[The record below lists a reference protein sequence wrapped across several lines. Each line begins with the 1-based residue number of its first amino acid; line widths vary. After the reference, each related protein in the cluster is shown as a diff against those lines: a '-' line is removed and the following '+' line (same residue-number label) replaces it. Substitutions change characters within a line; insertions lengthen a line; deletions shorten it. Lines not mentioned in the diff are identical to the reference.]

1 MTLSARR
8 LGPDDAEAARQL
20 GMEAFGV
27 SSSPPTSSAT
37 IDQPETIWFGAFE
50 DDLLVAGWS
59 IVNTPTVQCSR

>member
-27 SSSPPTSSAT
+27 FQ
-37 IDQPETIWFGAFE
+37 QPANELGNYRSTG
-50 DDLLVAGWS
+50 DDLVWGL
-59 IVNTPTVQCSR
+59 